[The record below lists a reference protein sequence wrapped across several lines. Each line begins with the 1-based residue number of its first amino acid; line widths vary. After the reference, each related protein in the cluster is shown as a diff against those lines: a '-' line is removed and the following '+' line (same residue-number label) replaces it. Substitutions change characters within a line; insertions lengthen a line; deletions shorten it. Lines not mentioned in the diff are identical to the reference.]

1 MQEKV
6 VEMLKDYEEDFKVL
20 KITKKKL
27 KGAVECFLIQE
38 GLSEECI
45 KVILKTFTI
54 EQYINF
60 IEDMGEI
67 NSRDWLNIL
76 IYNELIEE
84 K

>member
-1 MQEKV
+1 MQEKFI
-6 VEMLKDYEEDFKVL
+6 EMLKDYEEDFKVL

-27 KGAVECFLIQE
+27 KGAVECFLVQE

-54 EQYINF
+54 EQCINF
-60 IEDMGEI
+60 IDDMGEI